1 MCLHSALASVQVGV
15 FWLTTSLEPNWLTV
29 NQKTPFPCAQGSET
43 IKGMGKAGQALKQT
57 LEKYGISQYKLA
69 EVMGIERNNVSRW
82 VREERDPTAEKVIE
96 IIRGLKK
103 INPLSAQEFVFL
115 YAVDELEKKTIR
127 DLLDRADID
136 DR

>member
-1 MCLHSALASVQVGV
+1 
-15 FWLTTSLEPNWLTV
+15 
-29 NQKTPFPCAQGSET
+29 
-43 IKGMGKAGQALKQT
+43 MGKAGQALKQT
-57 LEKYGISQYKLA
+57 LEQHGISQYKLA

-103 INPLSAQEFVFL
+103 IDPLSAQEFVFL
-115 YAVDELEKKTIR
+115 YAVDELEKQEISN
-127 DLLDRADID
+127 LLARAEID